1 MKKKFTVFGHS
12 GFLGKNVVNYLIKNG
27 FKYFLPPRN
36 KYKFKKN
43 LNNVIFCIGS
53 DNVFNNPINAINANL
68 KILIEVIENN
78 RFDSFLFISS
88 TRIYLGSK
96 KTREIDEIN
105 INPNNPTYL
114 FNLLKLAS
122 ENYCL
127 SKKNKNIKIVRLSN
141 LYGEYFKDQIYLL
154 PTLLRNIKRNKKIT
168 ITINKNSKKNY
179 LDVNDA
185 IPLFLKILKKSKY
198 KIYNIASN
206 RSYSLSYIIQNL
218 KINKNF
224 KIEYKN
230 QKTRYDEPRINID
243 RVKKEFKF
251 KTKDNFKEFLIKHS

>member
-168 ITINKNSKKNY
+168 ITINNCHR
-179 LDVNDA
+179 A
-185 IPLFLKILKKSKY
+185 
-198 KIYNIASN
+198 
-206 RSYSLSYIIQNL
+206 
-218 KINKNF
+218 
-224 KIEYKN
+224 
-230 QKTRYDEPRINID
+230 
-243 RVKKEFKF
+243 
-251 KTKDNFKEFLIKHS
+251 